1 MIEETAPKNKTN
13 SCSAVDRKKTGMANS
28 NIWDKI
34 IEYIRAKEIHEVGDL
49 TVKFFADKFELNYT
63 YLSRA
68 FKCRQGFSLN
78 EFLQKEK
85 MIKCAVFLRE
95 NEDVTINEMAEII
108 GFSEPRYFIK
118 VFKRYMGISPG
129 RYQKSRI
136 GKKFTHCGTP

>member
-1 MIEETAPKNKTN
+1 MN
-13 SCSAVDRKKTGMANS
+13 NS
-28 NIWDKI
+28 NICDKI
-34 IEYIRAKEIHEVGDL
+34 IEYIQAIEITEVGDL

-85 MIKCAVFLRE
+85 MTKCANYLKK
-95 NEDVTINEMAEII
+95 NEEVTVNEMAEII
-108 GFSEPRYFIK
+108 GFSESRYFIK

-129 RYQKSRI
+129 RYRKSRI